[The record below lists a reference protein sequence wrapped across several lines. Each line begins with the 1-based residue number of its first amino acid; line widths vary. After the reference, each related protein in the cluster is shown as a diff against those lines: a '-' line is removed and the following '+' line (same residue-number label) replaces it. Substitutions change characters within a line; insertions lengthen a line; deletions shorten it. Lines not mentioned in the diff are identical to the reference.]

1 MAKIAELRKGDRVRW
16 GTSQGKTTG
25 TVVGIRTK
33 PFSIKGTELKASKDD
48 PKVVVE
54 SEKTGAQAGH
64 KPSALS
70 KLKAR
75 ATGKDGGGGTSKA
88 KDAKA
93 KDEAKQAKAKDAKAK
108 QAKAK
113 EAKAKDA
120 KAKDAKAKDAK
131 GTKAK
136 GKAAATGKGKG

>member
-1 MAKIAELRKGDRVRW
+1 MAKIAELSKGDRVRW

-70 KLKAR
+70 KLEAR
-75 ATGKDGGGGTSKA
+75 ATGKDGGGATSKA

-93 KDEAKQAKAKDAKAK
+93 KDKPKEAKAKDKPKEAKAK
-108 QAKAK
+108 G
-113 EAKAKDA
+113 AKAKDA

-136 GKAAATGKGKG
+136 GKAAATGKAKG

>member
-1 MAKIAELRKGDRVRW
+1 MAKIADLSKGDRVRW

-25 TVVGIRTK
+25 TVVGIKTK
-33 PFSIKGTELKASKDD
+33 PFSIKGTDLKASKDD

-75 ATGKDGGGGTSKA
+75 ATGAGTAKDSKA
-88 KDAKA
+88 KDSKAKDSKAKDSKAKRNGTKSTAKA
-93 KDEAKQAKAKDAKAK
+93 KDTGKAKV
-108 QAKAK
+108 
-113 EAKAKDA
+113 
-120 KAKDAKAKDAK
+120 
-131 GTKAK
+131 TKATK
-136 GKAAATGKGKG
+136 KAG

>member
-1 MAKIAELRKGDRVRW
+1 MAKIEDLSKGDRVRW

-33 PFSIKGTELKASKDD
+33 PFSIKGTDLKASKDD

-54 SEKTGAQAGH
+54 SEKTGAKAGH

-75 ATGKDGGGGTSKA
+75 ATGTAKDGKAQGGKA
-88 KDAKA
+88 KDRK
-93 KDEAKQAKAKDAKAK
+93 
-108 QAKAK
+108 
-113 EAKAKDA
+113 
-120 KAKDAKAKDAK
+120 
-131 GTKAK
+131 
-136 GKAAATGKGKG
+136 

>member
-1 MAKIAELRKGDRVRW
+1 MAKIAELSKGDRVRW

-93 KDEAKQAKAKDAKAK
+93 KQ
-108 QAKAK
+108 
-113 EAKAKDA
+113 
-120 KAKDAKAKDAK
+120 AKAKDAK

-136 GKAAATGKGKG
+136 GKAAATGKAKG